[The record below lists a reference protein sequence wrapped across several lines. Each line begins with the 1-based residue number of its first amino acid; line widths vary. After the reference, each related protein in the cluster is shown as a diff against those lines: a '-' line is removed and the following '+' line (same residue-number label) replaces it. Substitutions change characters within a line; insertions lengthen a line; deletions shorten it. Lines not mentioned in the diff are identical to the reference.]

1 VALEVCE
8 SRYGEGLQGLAE
20 ALKAG
25 EVLCLTAYLER
36 YVHAVYVHRPDRTMY
51 DGGVLYI
58 CWGDLCMAVSEREE
72 EEEEGGEGEK
82 GKKAVIWI
90 LSLRSDRSL

>member
-1 VALEVCE
+1 MALEVCE
-8 SRYGEGLQGLAE
+8 SKYGEGLRGLAE

-36 YVHAVYVHRPDRTMY
+36 YVHAVYVHKPERVMY

-72 EEEEGGEGEK
+72 EEEEEGR
-82 GKKAVIWI
+82 GKKAVIWV